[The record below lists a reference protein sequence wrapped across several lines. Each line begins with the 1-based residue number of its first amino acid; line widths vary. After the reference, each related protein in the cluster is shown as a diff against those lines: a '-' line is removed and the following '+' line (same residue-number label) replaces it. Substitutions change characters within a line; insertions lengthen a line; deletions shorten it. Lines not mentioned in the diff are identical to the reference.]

1 MALLASDIVS
11 CPRREE
17 TKKPQPVLVVLI
29 IVALWYQLIEDFIG
43 AQYCMTTLHESE
55 RLILLDS

>member
-1 MALLASDIVS
+1 MSEA
-11 CPRREE
+11 RRDEE
-17 TKKPQPVLVVLI
+17 EATVLVVLI